1 MNRQERRKLAKQ
13 GKFIPAEPVI
23 NIKSSDI
30 EKIKAD
36 AVNEAVDKAFLLSL
50 AIPVMIIRDKFG
62 ELMKKDGRE
71 QKFAEHCLNLYQLY
85 QEGYVSI
92 EELHQCLKEETG
104 IRLI

>member
-13 GKFIPAEPVI
+13 GKQIPCEPVI
-23 NIKSSDI
+23 NLKASDI
-30 EKIKAD
+30 EKIKLD

-71 QKFAEHCLNLYQLY
+71 QRFAEHCLKLYQLY
-85 QEGYVSI
+85 QEDYVSI
-92 EELHQCLKEETG
+92 EELHQCLYEETG
-104 IRLI
+104 LKIV